1 MFLISPDPTQGLHEI
16 YDRLF
21 SAYGPQHWWPAENRF
36 EVILGA
42 ILTQNTNW
50 KNVESAI
57 ANLREAGLLN
67 YQNLRAAAPER
78 IAELIRPSGYFN
90 IKTKRLLAFC
100 RFLQEKH
107 HGSLTKM
114 FQTRTGELRK
124 QLLAVKG
131 IGPETAD
138 SILLYAAERPVFVVD
153 AYTHRI
159 LHRHGLCG
167 ETSSY
172 EEIQALFMDHLAEDV
187 PMFNEYHALFVRT
200 GKLHCTPK
208 PRCEGCPLRDPNH
221 DISPEQSA

>member
-1 MFLISPDPTQGLHEI
+1 MSPDPAAGLHDI
-16 YDRLF
+16 YHRLF
-21 SAYGPQHWWPAENRF
+21 SAYGPQHWWPAESRF

-50 KNVESAI
+50 KNVEQAI
-57 ANLREAGLLN
+57 ANLREAGLLK
-67 YQNLRAAAPER
+67 YKNLREASPGG

-90 IKTKRLLAFC
+90 IKTKRLLSFC
-100 RFLQEKH
+100 RFLQEEH
-107 HGSLTKM
+107 HGSLTKI
-114 FQTRTGELRK
+114 FQMQTEELRK
-124 QLLAVKG
+124 QLLSVKG

-172 EEIQALFMDHLAEDV
+172 EEIQALFMDHLEEDV
-187 PMFNEYHALFVRT
+187 RMFNEYHALLVRV
-200 GKLHCTPK
+200 GKLHCTPT
-208 PRCEGCPLRDPNH
+208 PRCTGCPLDGGGEPL
-221 DISPEQSA
+221 